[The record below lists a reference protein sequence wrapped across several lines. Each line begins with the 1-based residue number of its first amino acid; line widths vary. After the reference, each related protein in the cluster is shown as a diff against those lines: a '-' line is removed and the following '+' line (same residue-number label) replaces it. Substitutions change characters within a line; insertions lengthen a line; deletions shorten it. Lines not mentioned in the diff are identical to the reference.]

1 MNKKQIGRNIQRIR
15 QVQNITQAELAE
27 MVHLSVVH
35 ISHIETGASMPSLP
49 TLLDICNALEATP
62 NDILLG
68 QYCTPDIEMLVK
80 ENPNAEPI
88 TQEDKLLM
96 QNIYNYLKTRNK
108 KKKQNKNRIEEPL
121 FSILGFSPILF
132 FIHSSIYKNTSLNRS
147 CLILL
152 YYFKSFKKFSMRS
165 KPFSICSIEIA

>member
-1 MNKKQIGRNIQRIR
+1 MRNTIIMNKKQIGRNIQRIR

-27 MVHLSVVH
+27 MVHLSVIH

-108 KKKQNKNRIEEPL
+108 KKK
-121 FSILGFSPILF
+121 
-132 FIHSSIYKNTSLNRS
+132 
-147 CLILL
+147 
-152 YYFKSFKKFSMRS
+152 
-165 KPFSICSIEIA
+165 

>member
-1 MNKKQIGRNIQRIR
+1 MRNTIIMNKKQIGRNIQRIR

-80 ENPNAEPI
+80 ENQNAEPI

-108 KKKQNKNRIEEPL
+108 KKK
-121 FSILGFSPILF
+121 
-132 FIHSSIYKNTSLNRS
+132 
-147 CLILL
+147 
-152 YYFKSFKKFSMRS
+152 
-165 KPFSICSIEIA
+165 

>member
-27 MVHLSVVH
+27 MVHLS
-35 ISHIETGASMPSLP
+35 HIETGASMPSLA

-108 KKKQNKNRIEEPL
+108 KKK
-121 FSILGFSPILF
+121 
-132 FIHSSIYKNTSLNRS
+132 
-147 CLILL
+147 
-152 YYFKSFKKFSMRS
+152 
-165 KPFSICSIEIA
+165 

>member
-1 MNKKQIGRNIQRIR
+1 
-15 QVQNITQAELAE
+15 
-27 MVHLSVVH
+27 
-35 ISHIETGASMPSLP
+35 MPSLP
-49 TLLDICNALEATP
+49 TLLDICNALEATQ

-108 KKKQNKNRIEEPL
+108 KKK
-121 FSILGFSPILF
+121 
-132 FIHSSIYKNTSLNRS
+132 
-147 CLILL
+147 
-152 YYFKSFKKFSMRS
+152 
-165 KPFSICSIEIA
+165 